1 MSQFQASIINIQTH
15 DSLNIVTFQTE
26 GFTLHMMSLEL
37 NDSISLGTDVMLGV
51 KASSVAIA
59 KEFSGALSYSN
70 QFDLKIDEIQE
81 GTLLCSLQL
90 KSDNFELESI
100 ITLASKNRM
109 NLQMSDT
116 VTALIKSSDLYIV
129 EVLSRV

>member
-15 DSLNIVTFQTE
+15 DSLNIVTFQTD

-37 NDSISLGTDVMLGV
+37 DDSITIGTEVILGV

-59 KEFSGALSYSN
+59 KAFSGELSYSN
-70 QFDLKIDEIQE
+70 QLDLQIDEIQE
-81 GTLLCSLQL
+81 GALLCSLQL
-90 KSDNFELESI
+90 KSNNFELESI

-109 NLQMSDT
+109 NLQNSDMI
-116 VTALIKSSDLYIV
+116 TALIKSSDLYIV
-129 EVLSRV
+129 EVL